1 MTADCALPPSTA
13 GARLGWNRPAVPA
26 TTNVD
31 GLGTHRR
38 LGNSL
43 EASHREPRR
52 RPPCR
57 LCRTTPTS
65 SLGCGHERHQYLVI
79 AGLESSAA
87 ESLGLSANASLWLTS
102 PSPQGT
108 NYAVGGATS
117 AAFAMGGSMGINLPQ
132 QVGAYSAFVS
142 DHADP
147 NALYVVMIGG
157 NDVRNAALQGTGAG
171 AITDGVDTEVTEIS
185 TLADEGA
192 KHFLVVNVPNV
203 GIIPEFAQEN
213 PGLAAEATTFSQ
225 LYDTDLAAQL
235 QTLELT
241 PGTNLTD
248 FDLFGFNANI
258 LADAAAHG
266 FTNTSDP
273 CYAFT
278 GLPTS
283 TASNTGCDTGTSIAS
298 CTGTTFIRPPRC
310 RPCGRRGSGRRCPSP
325 RPGRCC
331 SSASQAW
338 PLRSVA
344 EPESRAPHKCVKK
357 RPARGGL
364 ERGKQ
369 RA

>member
-1 MTADCALPPSTA
+1 MTAEFGRAANKDRTRGDVQMIRGSFSRAAFVLAACCSGALLGLSAADAADFSAEYVFGDSLSDNGNLAAALGTNFPNPPSFDNSFTN
-13 GARLGWNRPAVPA
+13 GKVAVQ
-26 TTNVD
+26 
-31 GLGTHRR
+31 L
-38 LGNSL
+38 L
-43 EASHREPRR
+43 
-52 RPPCR
+52 
-57 LCRTTPTS
+57 
-65 SLGCGHERHQYLVI
+65 
-79 AGLESSAA
+79 A

-213 PGLAAEATTFSQ
+213 PGLAASATTFSQ
-225 LYDTDLAAQL
+225 TYDTDLAGGL
-235 QTLELT
+235 HTLEPMLA
-241 PGTNLTD
+241 PGTTLTD
-248 FDLFGFNANI
+248 FNLFDFNANI
-258 LADAAAHG
+258 LADAATHG
-266 FTNTSDP
+266 FTNTTDP

-283 TASNTGCDTGTSIAS
+283 TASNTGCDTGNIDSFVYWNDIHPTAPVQALWAQGLRAAVPEPSTWAMLLIGFSGLAFA
-298 CTGTTFIRPPRC
+298 GY
-310 RPCGRRGSGRRCPSP
+310 RRARE
-325 RPGRCC
+325 
-331 SSASQAW
+331 A
-338 PLRSVA
+338 
-344 EPESRAPHKCVKK
+344 RA
-357 RPARGGL
+357 A
-364 ERGKQ
+364 
-369 RA
+369 

>member
-1 MTADCALPPSTA
+1 MSQNPTLPAFSTLYAFGDSLSDNGNLAAGLHTTFPNPPSFNNSFTN
-13 GARLGWNRPAVPA
+13 GPVAVQ
-26 TTNVD
+26 
-31 GLGTHRR
+31 L
-38 LGNSL
+38 L
-43 EASHREPRR
+43 
-52 RPPCR
+52 
-57 LCRTTPTS
+57 
-65 SLGCGHERHQYLVI
+65 
-79 AGLESSAA
+79 A
-87 ESLGLSANASLWLTS
+87 ESLGLTANASLWLTA
-102 PSPQGT
+102 PSVPAGT

-117 AAFAMGGSMGINLPQ
+117 AAFAVGGSMGINLPQ

-192 KHFLVVNVPNV
+192 KHFLGVNVPNV

-266 FTNTSDP
+266 FTNTTDP

-283 TASNTGCDTGTSIAS
+283 TASNTGCDTGNIDSFVYWNDIHPTAPVQALWAQGLRAAVPEPSTWAMLLIGFSGLAFA
-298 CTGTTFIRPPRC
+298 GY
-310 RPCGRRGSGRRCPSP
+310 RRAG
-325 RPGRCC
+325 
-331 SSASQAW
+331 
-338 PLRSVA
+338 
-344 EPESRAPHKCVKK
+344 ESRA
-357 RPARGGL
+357 A
-364 ERGKQ
+364 
-369 RA
+369 